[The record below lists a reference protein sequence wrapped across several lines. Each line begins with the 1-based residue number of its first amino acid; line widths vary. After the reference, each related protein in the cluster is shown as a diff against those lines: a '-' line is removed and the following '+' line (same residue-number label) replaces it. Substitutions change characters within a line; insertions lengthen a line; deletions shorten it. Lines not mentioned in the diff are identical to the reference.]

1 MCNQN
6 YKSEAPFKNGRMRK
20 LKKNLKQ
27 QKLKIDASS
36 FRQSKVEE
44 RAEY

>member
-1 MCNQN
+1 
-6 YKSEAPFKNGRMRK
+6 
-20 LKKNLKQ
+20 LKQ